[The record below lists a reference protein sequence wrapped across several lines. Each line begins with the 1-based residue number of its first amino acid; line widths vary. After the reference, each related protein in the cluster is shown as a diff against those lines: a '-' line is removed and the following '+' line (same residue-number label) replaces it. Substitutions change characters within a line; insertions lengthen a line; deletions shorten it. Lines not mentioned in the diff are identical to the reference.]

1 MVVSDEDLFQIRAA
15 ASEWLKEHK
24 DSLNA
29 SNVRTAL
36 INTNP
41 PIPQPGQMPG
51 QGKSQVA
58 GSASMLKS

>member
-41 PIPQPGQMPG
+41 PIPQPGLFLDKDKFHYPTF
-51 QGKSQVA
+51 
-58 GSASMLKS
+58 